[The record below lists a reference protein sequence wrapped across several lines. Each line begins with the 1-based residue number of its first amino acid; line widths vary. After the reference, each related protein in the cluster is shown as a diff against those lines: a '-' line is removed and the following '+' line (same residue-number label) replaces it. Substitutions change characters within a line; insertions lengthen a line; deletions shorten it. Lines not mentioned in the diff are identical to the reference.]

1 MPVGSMADVRYGWR
15 LTIGSS
21 DRGWRLRL
29 AKEGIDDLDKA
40 ASLVGNAT
48 PRRSTSSLDDI
59 FGYRTW
65 LANLSTGFPQSAMAG
80 VGGRPLHGKVG

>member
-15 LTIGSS
+15 LTIGLG

-48 PRRSTSSLDDI
+48 PRRSTSSLGANRE
-59 FGYRTW
+59 FHEL
-65 LANLSTGFPQSAMAG
+65 LASSYAIQGLG
-80 VGGRPLHGKVG
+80 